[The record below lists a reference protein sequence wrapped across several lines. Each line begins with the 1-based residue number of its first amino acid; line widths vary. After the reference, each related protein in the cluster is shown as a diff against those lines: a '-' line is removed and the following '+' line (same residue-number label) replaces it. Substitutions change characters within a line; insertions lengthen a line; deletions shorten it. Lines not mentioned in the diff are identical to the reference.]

1 MCVFSHS
8 VYFAIK
14 CKNSAGTI
22 LQFEHLCSH
31 IRLSSSSNVNIIAS
45 MPSVRLCVGSALTI
59 SFGLA
64 CRGYTSDGVLLMYF
78 FKKFQV

>member
-1 MCVFSHS
+1 MQ
-8 VYFAIK
+8 
-14 CKNSAGTI
+14 NSAGTI

-45 MPSVRLCVGSALTI
+45 MPAVRLFIGSAFTI

-64 CRGYTSDGVLLMYF
+64 RRGYPFDGVLLM
-78 FKKFQV
+78 